1 MDEPHAAVLPNN
13 GGGIITAVPYLRTP
27 CAYAGSSIPG
37 SWDRS
42 HGERELCQVPGA
54 SQGLGKKYVT
64 CSGNRNCME
73 RDYTV
78 ASPLPRFEV
87 TDKKGDS

>member
-1 MDEPHAAVLPNN
+1 MWK
-13 GGGIITAVPYLRTP
+13 IWQITSSKRMEGNAS
-27 CAYAGSSIPG
+27 AYV
-37 SWDRS
+37 R
-42 HGERELCQVPGA
+42 CQVPGA
-54 SQGLGKKYVT
+54 SQGLGEKYVT

-87 TDKKGDS
+87 IDKKGDS